1 MIWSEMKDKLKSY
14 LDKIVGEA
22 PDDESIEI
30 LGMIEDYAEPEGIT
44 EEAIADRINA
54 AVEANEQEWRKKF
67 KDRFYGRDED
77 EESAPVGNVETVK
90 NEPEEEVEKSI
101 LDYKW

>member
-14 LDKIVGEA
+14 LDKIIGDA

-44 EEAIADRINA
+44 EEAIAARINA

-77 EESAPVGNVETVK
+77 EEAAPVGNVKTVE

>member
-1 MIWSEMKDKLKSY
+1 MIWMEMKDKLKSY

-44 EEAIADRINA
+44 EEAVADRINA
-54 AVEANEQEWRKKF
+54 AVEANEQAWRKKF
-67 KDRFYGRDED
+67 KDRFYGRDE
-77 EESAPVGNVETVK
+77 EEAAPVADVETVE

-101 LDYKW
+101 LDYEW

>member
-22 PDDESIEI
+22 PDDESIEL

-44 EEAIADRINA
+44 EEAVADRITA

-67 KDRFYGRDED
+67 KDRFYGRDE
-77 EESAPVGNVETVK
+77 EETAPVADVETVE
-90 NEPEEEVEKSI
+90 NEPEKEVEKSI
-101 LDYKW
+101 LDYEW